1 MGLLEKAT
9 RFAAELSDDDSPP
22 SIDRAVRG
30 LRARADLFRKE
41 DGLREQ
47 RSAAPSPSAPASG
60 VKIRG
65 LRERAETMREADR
78 EQGIETPPPAA
89 SEPPAEGPV
98 PGISQAEIVALDDDF
113 LAEMLP
119 EEEVDAA
126 FDMASEPAPVAEGSG
141 TVTDRP
147 AAEAAPSVAETAPR
161 EARTPEPAR
170 PSQEPA
176 PAVPEA
182 PAPAASDE
190 GKGGGLLARAESLRD
205 EPETGAEAP
214 APAAGEPE
222 PIAEE
227 PAPIAEEPAPV
238 AEESAAIDDGDFE
251 SALDLESALDF
262 DDDLSFEADEDTAP
276 ASREEELVF
285 ADDPLDESAAVDDSS
300 VTSDEQ
306 ELEKEPVD
314 EAESDFATDE
324 FDYLLDDEG
333 LPDDATAE
341 EEDVLIGDDADRLGE
356 APSPQSGMDVDGDA
370 ATAEQPAYDTE
381 AMKEFDDF
389 LEREILP
396 EDLPEAPRRPS
407 AGDDAGDGLFA
418 DEPFAAED
426 GFPDLDYKPSDPADD
441 PALDGRTALTPADEA
456 DEEDPFGLWERD
468 AEQQAEDESRRL
480 ASGRDAEEMEHSDG
494 SIVLE
499 QGDGFSTEP
508 IEAHIASQRKIDHY
522 LALFDIT
529 KEISN
534 IADFDELWESLLYA
548 IMGQVGAE
556 TICIFSSTQRVQSG
570 AIYYPVA
577 HSGFEMPEGWALK
590 RGDELYDRA
599 AEESGVKYAEEFL
612 SSVGDPISPLER
624 RILET
629 SRAQLVVPLK
639 NMNHMFG
646 IVLLGGQVSGD
657 DYTID
662 DMEFLTLLGE
672 IAAVGVDRVLS
683 RIEFERDTEELR
695 RRNVVHGSMFS
706 LARRASTT
714 KSIDEMYDILTQH
727 LREDFHVESFS
738 LVLLSPKDRSYR
750 IFAGNEISPES
761 IEKFRLPTDSDLIAT
776 ISNLVRVYDL
786 KDFRENR
793 EITSSYT
800 NDDLALMQHYWI
812 VPLINMNWLVGF
824 ITIHRT
830 NAPWTEFHRELM
842 VTAAEIV
849 SAVFANCI
857 IMGERETLFRDPFS
871 PLEERLKRE
880 LDRSAQFQAPLSLV
894 DIRVRNIKRLVELN
908 PSDEIAEFL
917 AALNRSIATFLF
929 ESDFMARVGQG
940 RFALILPGRSKEEAD
955 VFAKK
960 LRAEFRRMRLLPGS
974 PVDIQYNHNIVTAP
988 ADTDDAGKMLS
999 IFE

>member
-9 RFAAELSDDDSPP
+9 RFAAERSDDESPP

-30 LRARADLFRKE
+30 LRARAEIFRKE
-41 DGLREQ
+41 EDLRER
-47 RSAAPSPSAPASG
+47 RSAAPSAAASG
-60 VKIRG
+60 VQIRG
-65 LRERAETMREADR
+65 LRRRAEALREVDR
-78 EQGIETPPPAA
+78 EQGIEIPPPAA
-89 SEPPAEGPV
+89 TEPPPEGPV
-98 PGISQAEIVALDDDF
+98 PGISHAEIVALDDDF

-119 EEEVDAA
+119 PEEVDAA
-126 FDMASEPAPVAEGSG
+126 FDMAETSRSEPAVVAE
-141 TVTDRP
+141 TPPP
-147 AAEAAPSVAETAPR
+147 AAHRKPAATETAEPGSAATPERAETAP
-161 EARTPEPAR
+161 
-170 PSQEPA
+170 
-176 PAVPEA
+176 
-182 PAPAASDE
+182 
-190 GKGGGLLARAESLRD
+190 GGLLARAEALRD
-205 EPETGAEAP
+205 GPAPGEHAAPVEDARAFESQDDAP
-214 APAAGEPE
+214 AFAEPAA
-222 PIAEE
+222 
-227 PAPIAEEPAPV
+227 
-238 AEESAAIDDGDFE
+238 DFE
-251 SALDLESALDF
+251 DSTAVDEADFGTALDTDLEDDLDF
-262 DDDLSFEADEDTAP
+262 DADISAAADDYAADVPE
-276 ASREEELVF
+276 EEELVF
-285 ADDPLDESAAVDDSS
+285 ADDPLAGTESENEYAAPQTLDDQQLVEDTAAS
-300 VTSDEQ
+300 
-306 ELEKEPVD
+306 
-314 EAESDFATDE
+314 AEVRDDADFATDE
-324 FDYLLDDEG
+324 FDFLLDEEEQPAG
-333 LPDDATAE
+333 AAE
-341 EEDVLIGDDADRLGE
+341 EEDVLIGDDAERLAE
-356 APSPQSGMDVDGDA
+356 APAPQSGMEVDEGR
-370 ATAEQPAYDTE
+370 ATAEQPAYDSE

-389 LEREILP
+389 LEREIMP
-396 EDLPEAPRRPS
+396 EELPEAPQRPS
-407 AGDDAGDGLFA
+407 ARDDQIQEPLFA
-418 DEPFAAED
+418 DEDFAPAD
-426 GFPDLDYKPSDPADD
+426 DFPDLDYKPSDPADD
-441 PALDGRTALTPADEA
+441 PALDGRTALTPAEEA

-468 AEQQAEDESRRL
+468 AEQQAEDEARRV
-480 ASGRDAEEMEHSDG
+480 ASGRAVEDAERSDG
-494 SIVLE
+494 IVLE
-499 QGDGFSTEP
+499 HGDGFSTEP

-529 KEISN
+529 KEIAN
-534 IADFDELWESLLYA
+534 IGDFDELWESLLYA

-599 AEESGVKYAEEFL
+599 AAESGVKYAEEFL
-612 SSVGDPISPLER
+612 SSIGDPISPLER

-639 NMNHMFG
+639 NMNRMFG

-750 IFAGNEISPES
+750 IFAGNQISPDS
-761 IEKFRLPTDSDLIAT
+761 IEKFRLATDSDLIAT

-880 LDRSAQFQAPLSLV
+880 LDRSAQFQAPVSLV

-908 PSDEIAEFL
+908 PSDEVAGFL

-940 RFALILPGRSKEEAD
+940 RFALILPGRGKEEAD

-974 PVDIQYNHNIVTAP
+974 PVDIQYSHNIIAAP
-988 ADTDDAGKMLS
+988 ADADDAGKMLS